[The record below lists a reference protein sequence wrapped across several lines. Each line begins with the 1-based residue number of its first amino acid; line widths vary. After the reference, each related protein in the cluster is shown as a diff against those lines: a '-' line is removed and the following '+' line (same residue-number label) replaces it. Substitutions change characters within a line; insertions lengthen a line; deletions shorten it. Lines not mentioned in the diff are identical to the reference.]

1 MINVTP
7 QNKNMNKKFAFK
19 PTQKAFIFT
28 NMNKVQHKR
37 NIHLET

>member
-1 MINVTP
+1 MFSFGYIMINIC
-7 QNKNMNKKFAFK
+7 AFK

-28 NMNKVQHKR
+28 NMNDVQHKR